1 MIEAVGSYCQIITTF
16 SSQDKLAQRGI
27 EVTAEHKQQFL
38 KIKEA
43 YDVLS
48 DPKKRKLYDQLG
60 VTGMKLME
68 NPTEVDPMLILKN
81 YQVRFPCCLH

>member
-1 MIEAVGSYCQIITTF
+1 M
-16 SSQDKLAQRGI
+16 
-27 EVTAEHKQQFL
+27 TAEHKQKFL

-48 DPKKRKLYDQLG
+48 DPKRRKLYDQLG
-60 VTGMKLME
+60 ASGLKLME

-81 YQVRFPCCLH
+81 YQVNFISFVVF